1 MHISIPQRK
10 FVWGL
15 VFITGGLVVLS
26 VVANFVTYSIAA
38 GAALEMQVRKSFER
52 LFDLDAEANIP
63 TWFSSALLLMCATLV
78 AANAAAKWQ
87 TRGRY
92 RVHWI
97 VLSVIFLYLSVD
109 ETAIIHEMSIKPLR
123 SMLNP
128 TGLLYEAWIIP
139 GIAAT
144 VVFVLAYLKFLLN
157 LPRRT
162 ALLFVI
168 AGAVYVG
175 GAIGVE
181 ALSGLYAETHGEENL
196 TYKLISTI
204 EESVEMLG
212 LVIFIN
218 ANLGYL
224 RTAVGA
230 ITFEVALPRSAQMA
244 NHLAEG

>member
-10 FVWGL
+10 FVGGL
-15 VFITGGLVVLS
+15 VFITGVLVVLS
-26 VVANFVTYSIAA
+26 LVANFVTYSIAA
-38 GAALEMQVRKSFER
+38 GGALEMQVRKSFER

-123 SMLNP
+123 SMLHT
-128 TGLLYEAWIIP
+128 TGLLYNAWIIP

-144 VVFVLAYLKFLLN
+144 AIFVLAYLKFLLN
-157 LPRRT
+157 LPPGT
-162 ALLFVI
+162 GLLFFV

-175 GAIGVE
+175 GAVGVE
-181 ALSGLYAETHGEENL
+181 ALSGLYAVAHGEENL
-196 TYKLISTI
+196 TYKLLTTI
-204 EESVEMLG
+204 EESMEMLG

-224 RTAVGA
+224 RTGVGA
-230 ITFEVALPRSAQMA
+230 ITFE
-244 NHLAEG
+244 